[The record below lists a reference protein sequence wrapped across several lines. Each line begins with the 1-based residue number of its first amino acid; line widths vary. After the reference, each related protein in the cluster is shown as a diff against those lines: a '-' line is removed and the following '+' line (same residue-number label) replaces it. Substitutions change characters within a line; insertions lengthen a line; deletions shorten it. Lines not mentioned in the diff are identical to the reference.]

1 MPPGTMKRV
10 SIRFSRTE
18 PATSGETSG
27 RRYNETKHAADCG
40 WLAVYGRTLSISGGS
55 NAAASSRANAT
66 LGTAILS

>member
-27 RRYNETKHAADCG
+27 RRYNETKHAADSG
-40 WLAVYGRTLSISGGS
+40 WLAV
-55 NAAASSRANAT
+55 
-66 LGTAILS
+66 